1 MSTFFI
7 LVRRNI
13 KMFFGDLGMFF
24 SAMITPILLLVL
36 YATFLGNVFK
46 GSFVDSLK
54 DSGIT
59 DISDFEGVISGMVN
73 GQLLSSLLSVSCVT
87 VSFCSNMIM
96 VQDKYNG
103 VRRDF
108 TVSPVK
114 GSTLALAYYFGT
126 LIVTLIVT
134 ITATLFGFAFIAI
147 NGGWFLSFNDVLLV
161 LSDVFLLT
169 VFGTALSS
177 VITFFLNTQGQTSAV
192 GTIVS
197 AGYGFLCGAYMPMAS
212 FPDGLQK
219 FLSFLPGTYGTSL
232 IKDHCQRGNLR
243 EFVTKFP
250 TDDPEVKA
258 QIDAVVEGIKKG
270 IDCDMYFFGT
280 RVTDLAKYLVLIGA
294 IVLLIAV
301 FVLLGYL
308 GKRKSK

>member
-7 LVRRNI
+7 LVKRNI

-24 SAMITPILLLVL
+24 SAMITPIILLVL

-134 ITATLFGFAFIAI
+134 FAATLFGFAFIAV

-161 LSDVFLLT
+161 LLDVFLLT

-177 VITFFLNTQGQTSAV
+177 VVTFFLNTQGQTSAV

-212 FPDGLQK
+212 FSRRLAEI
-219 FLSFLPGTYGTSL
+219 SFVPARYIRNFAYKRPLPARQSARIRYKISDRRSRSQSADRRRCGRY
-232 IKDHCQRGNLR
+232 
-243 EFVTKFP
+243 
-250 TDDPEVKA
+250 
-258 QIDAVVEGIKKG
+258 
-270 IDCDMYFFGT
+270 
-280 RVTDLAKYLVLIGA
+280 
-294 IVLLIAV
+294 
-301 FVLLGYL
+301 
-308 GKRKSK
+308 

>member
-7 LVRRNI
+7 LVKRNI

-24 SAMITPILLLVL
+24 SAMITPIILLVL

-114 GSTLALAYYFGT
+114 GSTL
-126 LIVTLIVT
+126 
-134 ITATLFGFAFIAI
+134 
-147 NGGWFLSFNDVLLV
+147 VLL
-161 LSDVFLLT
+161 DVFLLT

-177 VITFFLNTQGQTSAV
+177 VVTFFLNTQGQTSAV

>member
-7 LVRRNI
+7 LVKRNI

-24 SAMITPILLLVL
+24 SAMITPIILLVL

-134 ITATLFGFAFIAI
+134 FAATLFGFAFIAV

-161 LSDVFLLT
+161 LLDVFLLT
-169 VFGTALSS
+169 VFG
-177 VITFFLNTQGQTSAV
+177 
-192 GTIVS
+192 
-197 AGYGFLCGAYMPMAS
+197 P
-212 FPDGLQK
+212 
-219 FLSFLPGTYGTSL
+219 
-232 IKDHCQRGNLR
+232 
-243 EFVTKFP
+243 
-250 TDDPEVKA
+250 
-258 QIDAVVEGIKKG
+258 
-270 IDCDMYFFGT
+270 
-280 RVTDLAKYLVLIGA
+280 
-294 IVLLIAV
+294 
-301 FVLLGYL
+301 
-308 GKRKSK
+308 KSKRR